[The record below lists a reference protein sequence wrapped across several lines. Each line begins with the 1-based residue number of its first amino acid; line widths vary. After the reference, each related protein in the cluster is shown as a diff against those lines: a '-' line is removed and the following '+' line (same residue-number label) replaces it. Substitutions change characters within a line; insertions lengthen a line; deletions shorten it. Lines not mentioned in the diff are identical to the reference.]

1 MCMCGG
7 AVEEKEG
14 GGVRRVNERLGGVN
28 RGRESEGRRGR
39 TAALWGDEY
48 SCAERQSDM
57 HKQ

>member
-1 MCMCGG
+1 MGG
-7 AVEEKEG
+7 KGG
-14 GGVRRVNERLGGVN
+14 GGVRRVNERFSGVN
-28 RGRESEGRRGR
+28 RGRESKGRWGR